1 MLQPDRLDEHGRT
14 CRREERAG
22 IREDLVEGLVS
33 SKVTRHVAADV
44 LRRLRV
50 PLGMQPIGALERA
63 LPSSS
68 GGCERERRRG
78 RAVPTR
84 AGPRGRLRTRHDRA
98 RSRLSVEGRGVAAAN
113 VAPESPVE
121 RDAKVQIIGE
131 NLAAWRKVEPMVQT
145 LGVHQTAVAYVD
157 ALVRQRRVLASLEFW
172 ERLLPPPIP
181 GTPPPQPGR
190 EPPPVFYLADSE
202 RIRFNE
208 ARAEYLQFWDPLASL
223 CSRPR

>member
-1 MLQPDRLDEHGRT
+1 MWRPTSFAGFAFLLGCSPSAPSNAPSHPAPVVASESVVAAVPSPPERGLAAD
-14 CRREERAG
+14 CERAM
-22 IREDLVEGLVS
+22 I
-33 SKVTRHVAADV
+33 
-44 LRRLRV
+44 
-50 PLGMQPIGALERA
+50 ALEA
-63 LPSSS
+63 GSPSN
-68 GGCERERRRG
+68 
-78 RAVPTR
+78 
-84 AGPRGRLRTRHDRA
+84 
-98 RSRLSVEGRGVAAAN
+98 GRGVAAAN

-157 ALVRQRRVLASLEFW
+157 ALVRQRRVLASLEFR
-172 ERLLPPPIP
+172 ERLLPPTIP